1 LRYGGY
7 ELCLEE
13 FILNYYLVIKKDNR
27 LRQFI
32 ILHLTKLINAVQNMI
47 EIQLLTKMEK
57 FKISNETDN
66 ELESLQ
72 QKLAEKETELLQ
84 VNPEKLA
91 EDNTDAI
98 IKSDDLAQMR
108 SEILDDLKTSN
119 PELERENWM

>member
-1 LRYGGY
+1 
-7 ELCLEE
+7 
-13 FILNYYLVIKKDNR
+13 
-27 LRQFI
+27 
-32 ILHLTKLINAVQNMI
+32 MI

-57 FKISNETDN
+57 FKFSNETDN

-91 EDNTDAI
+91 EDNTDEI